1 MTLFRSITN
10 PARKISDTKVAAE
23 AVRAGERSATVRS
36 KEMFR
41 QLWVPYPA
49 GGHPTE
55 PSAEKANALAHLPGL
70 PVRPRSLP
78 GNQPLLRENPRR
90 RWASEGVG
98 RAAEPLLV
106 LREDALLRGKQR
118 RRRRTGFLPHLSE
131 PFGKRR
137 NPSCDFCRPAQC

>member
-1 MTLFRSITN
+1 MKLFRSITN
-10 PARKISDTKVAAE
+10 PARKISDTKVTAE
-23 AVRAGERSATVRS
+23 AVRAAERSATVPS

-55 PSAEKANALAHLPGL
+55 PSAEKVNALAHLSGL
-70 PVRPRSLP
+70 PAHPRSLP
-78 GNQPLLRENPRR
+78 GNQPLVRENPRR

-106 LREDALLRGKQR
+106 LREDALRRKQR
-118 RRRRTGFLPHLSE
+118 RRRRTGFLPHL
-131 PFGKRR
+131 R
-137 NPSCDFCRPAQC
+137 NASCDFCRLEQC